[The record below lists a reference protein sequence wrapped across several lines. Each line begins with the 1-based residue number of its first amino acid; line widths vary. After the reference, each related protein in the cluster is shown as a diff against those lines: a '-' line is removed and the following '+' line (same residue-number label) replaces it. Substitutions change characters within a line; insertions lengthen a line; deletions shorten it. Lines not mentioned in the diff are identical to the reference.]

1 MRSGYS
7 QMSSHAARTGLNRQ
21 REAVSKQVIR
31 FASLK
36 KNTDPTQQNT
46 SVAALN
52 QDVSG
57 VASVDL

>member
-1 MRSGYS
+1 
-7 QMSSHAARTGLNRQ
+7 MSSHAARTGLNRQ